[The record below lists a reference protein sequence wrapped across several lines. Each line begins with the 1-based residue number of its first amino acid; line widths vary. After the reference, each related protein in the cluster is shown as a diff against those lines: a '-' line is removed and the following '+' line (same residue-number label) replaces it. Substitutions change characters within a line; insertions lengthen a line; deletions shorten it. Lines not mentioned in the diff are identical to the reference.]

1 MPANCVLIL
10 AAGLSKRFG
19 DNKLLQYFRGRR
31 LLFGSLGGACPEGA
45 IAGPAAECLKDGKA
59 TIKAGIAFIKG
70 KFKTRILISDDSNE
84 ENVKI
89 NGNGT
94 GSNSSLSFTVYIKFD
109 ESGTGCTI
117 SYDADVSVAG
127 NAATMG
133 QRVIEKAERD
143 YVEKIIGNYK
153 KSFR

>member
-1 MPANCVLIL
+1 MKLNGNFDVTSNRKDAAAKIL
-10 AAGLSKRFG
+10 SAE
-19 DNKLLQYFRGRR
+19 NLLTYVPDIVE
-31 LLFGSLGGACPEGA
+31 SH
-45 IAGPAAECLKDGKA
+45 IVNLKEIDA

-70 KFKTRILISDDSNE
+70 KFKTRIFISDDSNE
-84 ENVKI
+84 EHVKI
-89 NGNGT
+89 SGSGT
-94 GSNSSLSFTVYIKFD
+94 GSNSSLSFTVQIRFS
-109 ESGTGCTI
+109 ESSSGCTI

-133 QRVIEKAERD
+133 QRVIEKAARD